1 MTQDRPMPPEFPAGF
16 RWGVSTA
23 AYQIEGAVAE
33 DGRGPSIWD
42 TFAHTEGR
50 IKNGD
55 TADVA
60 CDHYHRWPQD
70 VALMADL
77 GIDTYRFSI
86 AWPRIQPDGTGRTG
100 RTGGTGGSSGTG
112 AVNVAGLDF
121 YDRLVDALLERGIR
135 PMPTLFHWDL
145 PQALQDVGGWM
156 NRETAYRFA
165 DYAAVTAARL
175 GDRVKSWIT
184 LNEPIVHLTYGYAF
198 GMHAP
203 GEALMFGAMPAAH
216 HQLLAHGL
224 AVPALRE
231 FGAEEILIS
240 NNCTPV
246 HAASQS
252 SEDLAA
258 ASIYDAFHNRL
269 FNDPVLLGTYP
280 DLSSVG
286 LPDDPEYVRP
296 GDLEIISAR
305 IDGLGVNYYNP
316 TLIAAADIAATGLP
330 FDFREIEGVPT
341 TAFGWPVV
349 PEGLTE
355 LLVGLKERYGDALPP
370 ITITENGCSTPDE
383 PDADG
388 VVHDAARIDFLDAHI
403 RALHDAIEA
412 GVDVRGYLTWSL
424 LDNFEWTEGYEQ
436 RFGLVRTDYETLA
449 RTPKDSYHWFRSVLA
464 AQRADGATVPKKEG
478 D

>member
-1 MTQDRPMPPEFPAGF
+1 MTEDRSAPPSFPAGF

-50 IKNGD
+50 TKNGD
-55 TADVA
+55 TGDVA
-60 CDHYHRWPQD
+60 CDHYHRWPED
-70 VALMADL
+70 LTLMAQL

-86 AWPRIQPDGTGRTG
+86 AWPRIQPTGKGTDP
-100 RTGGTGGSSGTG
+100 
-112 AVNVAGLDF
+112 ANLPGLDF
-121 YDRLVDALLERGIR
+121 YDRLVDALLERGIE

-156 NRETAYRFA
+156 NRETPYRFA

-184 LNEPIVHLTYGYAF
+184 LNEPIVHMVYGYAF

-203 GEALMFGAMPAAH
+203 GEALMFDALPAGH

-224 AVPALRE
+224 AVRVLRQ

-246 HAASQS
+246 HAASRS
-252 SEDLAA
+252 PEDVAA
-258 ASIYDAFHNRL
+258 AAIYDAFHNRL
-269 FNDPVLLGTYP
+269 FNDPILLGSYP
-280 DLSSVG
+280 DLSAVG
-286 LPDDPEYVRP
+286 LPADPEYIKP
-296 GDLEIISAR
+296 GDLEIISTR

-316 TLIAAADIAATGLP
+316 TLIAAADSAVTGLP

-341 TAFGWPVV
+341 TAFGWPIV

-370 ITITENGCSTPDE
+370 ITVTENGCSTSDE

-403 RALHDAIEA
+403 RALHDAIAA

-424 LDNFEWTEGYEQ
+424 LDNFEWAEGYEQ
-436 RFGLVRTDYETLA
+436 RFGLVRTDYATLA
-449 RTPKDSYHWFRSVLA
+449 RTPKDSYHWYREVIGAQKSSVP
-464 AQRADGATVPKKEG
+464 REEGA
-478 D
+478 

>member
-1 MTQDRPMPPEFPAGF
+1 MVLPSFPPDF

-23 AYQIEGAVAE
+23 AYQIEGAVHE

-42 TFAHTEGR
+42 TFVHTEGR

-60 CDHYHRWPQD
+60 CDHYHRWTED

-86 AWPRIQPDGTGRTG
+86 AWPRIQPTG
-100 RTGGTGGSSGTG
+100 SG
-112 AVNVAGLDF
+112 APNVAGLDF

-135 PMPTLFHWDL
+135 PLPTLFHWDL
-145 PQALQDVGGWM
+145 PQALQDIGGWM
-156 NRETAYRFA
+156 NRDTAYRFA

-184 LNEPIVHLTYGYAF
+184 LNEPIVHLAYGYAF

-203 GEALMFGAMPAAH
+203 GEALMFDAMPAAH

-224 AVPALRE
+224 AVSALRE
-231 FGAEEILIS
+231 NGAEEVLIA

-246 HAASQS
+246 RAASEKP
-252 SEDLAA
+252 EDVAA
-258 ASIYDAFHNRL
+258 AVVYDAFHNRL
-269 FNDPVLLGTYP
+269 FNDPILRGTYP
-280 DLSSVG
+280 DLSGMG
-286 LPDDPEYVRP
+286 LPSDPGYIKP
-296 GDLEIISAR
+296 GDLEIISTR

-316 TLIAAADIAATGLP
+316 TLIAASDAAVTGLP
-330 FDFREIEGVPT
+330 FEFREIEGVPT

-355 LLVGLKERYGDALPP
+355 LLVELKQQYGDALPP
-370 ITITENGCSTPDE
+370 ITITENGCSTTDE
-383 PDADG
+383 PTVDG
-388 VVHDAARIDFLDAHI
+388 AVHDAARIDYLYAHI
-403 RALHDAIEA
+403 SALHRAMES
-412 GVDVRGYLTWSL
+412 GVDVRGYLTWTL
-424 LDNFEWTEGYEQ
+424 LDNFEWAEGYEQ
-436 RFGLVRTDYETLA
+436 RFGLVRTDYETLE
-449 RTPKDSYHWFRSVLA
+449 RTPKDSYSWFQAALA
-464 AQRADGATVPKKEG
+464 AQRKD
-478 D
+478 

>member
-1 MTQDRPMPPEFPAGF
+1 MTDDRSALPGFPAGF

-23 AYQIEGAVAE
+23 AYQIEGAVYD

-42 TFAHTEGR
+42 TFAHTPGR

-55 TADVA
+55 TGDVA
-60 CDHYHRWPQD
+60 CDHYRRWAQD
-70 VALMADL
+70 VALMDDL
-77 GIDTYRFSI
+77 GIDAYRFSI
-86 AWPRIQPDGTGRTG
+86 AWPRVQPTG
-100 RTGGTGGSSGTG
+100 SGAPN
-112 AVNVAGLDF
+112 AVGLDF

-135 PMPTLFHWDL
+135 PLPTLFHWDL
-145 PQALQDVGGWM
+145 PQALQDLGGWM

-165 DYAAVTAARL
+165 DYAERTAARL

-203 GEALMFGAMPAAH
+203 GEALMFDALPAGH

-224 AVPALRE
+224 AVPVLRE
-231 FGAEEILIS
+231 HGGEEILIS

-246 HAASQS
+246 RAATQHPV
-252 SEDLAA
+252 DVAA
-258 ASIYDAFHNRL
+258 ATVYDTFHNRL

-280 DLSSVG
+280 DLSPVG
-286 LPDDPEYVRP
+286 LPNDPAYIKP
-296 GDLEIISAR
+296 GDLEIISTR
-305 IDGLGVNYYNP
+305 IDGLGINYYNP
-316 TLIAAADIAATGLP
+316 TSIAAADIAVTGLP
-330 FDFREIEGVPT
+330 FEFREIEDVPT

-370 ITITENGCSTPDE
+370 ITITENGCSTTDE
-383 PDADG
+383 PAADG
-388 VVHDAARIDFLDAHI
+388 AVHDVARIEFLDAHI

-412 GVDVRGYLTWSL
+412 GVDVRGYLTWTL
-424 LDNFEWTEGYEQ
+424 LDNFEWAEGYDQ
-436 RFGLVRTDYETLA
+436 RFGLVRTDYNTLK
-449 RTPKDSYHWFRSVLA
+449 RTPKDSYYWYQAALA
-464 AQRADGATVPKKEG
+464 AQKKS
-478 D
+478 

>member
-1 MTQDRPMPPEFPAGF
+1 MTEDRPVPLGLPAGF

-23 AYQIEGAVAE
+23 AYQIEGAVAA

-55 TADVA
+55 TGDVA
-60 CDHYHRWPQD
+60 CDHYHRWPED
-70 VALMADL
+70 VALMAEL

-86 AWPRIQPDGTGRTG
+86 AWPRIQPTGTGPANT
-100 RTGGTGGSSGTG
+100 
-112 AVNVAGLDF
+112 AGLDF

-184 LNEPIVHLTYGYAF
+184 LNEPIVHLAYGYAF

-203 GEALMFGAMPAAH
+203 GEVLMFGALPAAH

-224 AVPALRE
+224 AVPVLRQ

-246 HAASQS
+246 HAASQ
-252 SEDLAA
+252 DPADVAA
-258 ASIYDAFHNRL
+258 ADIYDAFHNRL
-269 FNDPVLLGTYP
+269 FNDPLLLGTYP
-280 DLSSVG
+280 DLSAVG
-286 LPDDPEYVRP
+286 LPGDPEHVHP

-316 TLIAAADIAATGLP
+316 TRIAAADIEATGLP

-355 LLVGLKERYGDALPP
+355 LLVGLKARYGDALPP
-370 ITITENGCSTPDE
+370 ITITENGCSTQDE
-383 PDADG
+383 PDAG
-388 VVHDAARIDFLDAHI
+388 GLVHDTARIDFLDAHI
-403 RALHDAIEA
+403 RALREAIEA

-436 RFGLVRTDYETLA
+436 RFGLVRTDYETLE
-449 RTPKDSYHWFRSVLA
+449 RTPKDSYHWFRALLSAQKA
-464 AQRADGATVPKKEG
+464 ATRDEKA
-478 D
+478 